1 MVRRYAIESG
11 LPVIRANYSGISAF
25 VLSNGE
31 VLSSLPIG
39 QSGIIDGTVWG
50 AHKTFYRT
58 IGRNGMMIIIL
69 LIACI
74 GVISTRERPKK
85 D

>member
-11 LPVIRANYSGISAF
+11 LPIIRANYSGISAF
-25 VLSNGE
+25 VLSSGE
-31 VLSSLPIG
+31 VLSSLSIG
-39 QSGIIDGTVWG
+39 QTGVLDGTVWG
-50 AHKTFYRT
+50 AHKTIYRAL
-58 IGRNGMMIIIL
+58 GRDVWMIIIL

-74 GVISTRERPKK
+74 GVISTSVPPKK